1 MWLAIG
7 GLFAASS
14 VWAVYAELFTRVPWQ
29 KHQSAFFDME
39 LEQARQSRDRAEQQW
54 EKEIKPSLAKML
66 ARKEDLEASK
76 KTGEYKTDRDSHDQI
91 NNDFAQAITRQI
103 S

>member
-54 EKEIKPSLAKML
+54 EKEIKPSLAKLL
-66 ARKEDLEASK
+66 ARKEELEASK
-76 KTGEYKTDRDSHDQI
+76 KTGEYKTASDRLAQLDK
-91 NNDFAQAITRQI
+91 DFANAETGKTF
-103 S
+103 